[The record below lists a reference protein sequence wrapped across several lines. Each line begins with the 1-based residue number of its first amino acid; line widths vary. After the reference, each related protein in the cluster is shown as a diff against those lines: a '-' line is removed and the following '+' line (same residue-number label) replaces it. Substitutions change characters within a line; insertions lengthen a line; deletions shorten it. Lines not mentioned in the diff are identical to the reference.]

1 MSYTTTTWSDRI
13 VQFPNRYTKTDETVN
28 QVTLSL
34 SPGTITQN
42 GTPVN
47 AGNLNK
53 IEEGIYNAQLM
64 LYMGGM

>member
-1 MSYTTTTWSDRI
+1 MSYNTTTWQDRI
-13 VQFPNRYTKTDETVN
+13 VEFPNRYDKTNESA
-28 QVTLSL
+28 QSVTLSL
-34 SPGTITQN
+34 NPGTVTQT